1 MTDDRERER
10 LRWQCRRGMLELDL
24 MLQKFI
30 ARELE
35 ELTERECIVLKR
47 LLRLPDDEL
56 LDYCY
61 GRRAPHDLEVEA
73 LVRKI
78 AR

>member
-1 MTDDRERER
+1 MADDRERER

-24 MLQKFI
+24 ILQRFI
-30 ARELE
+30 AHEFGQ
-35 ELTERECIVLKR
+35 LTERECIILKR
-47 LLRLPDDEL
+47 LLSLPDDEL

-61 GRRAPHDLEVEA
+61 GRRSADDSEVDA

-78 AR
+78 GR